1 MRIQS
6 LFFIMGMVLL
16 ISGCQSSAGNIG
28 QLQSY
33 QIPMSEAEWIQNGE
47 PLEFEGGKWFP
58 QDGTES
64 LIDSEVQLI
73 GEFRGVQFFTDKED
87 VRPFQRLYTKFG
99 RNKYRYFEKI
109 DISQEL
115 IEKNS

>member
-1 MRIQS
+1 MRIKN
-6 LFFIMGMVLL
+6 LFFILGMVWV

-33 QIPMSEAEWIQNGE
+33 QIPASEAAWIQNGE
-47 PLEFEGGKWFP
+47 PIEFENETWFP

-64 LIDSEVQLI
+64 LIDSEVQLV

-87 VRPFQRLYTKFG
+87 VRPFKRLYTKFG
-99 RNKYRYFEKI
+99 RNKYRYFEKV
-109 DISQEL
+109 L
-115 IEKNS
+115 TIEKDS